1 MKKDKDFLD
10 IQYFYNIRNQDKLLQ
25 GQFGRGPNDTNPR
38 KNTLCPYDVHAHLS
52 TKRNQDDKIES
63 LIRNIYI

>member
-38 KNTLCPYDVHAHLS
+38 KITVCPHDVHAH
-52 TKRNQDDKIES
+52 
-63 LIRNIYI
+63 